1 MHEIRTNKT
10 FLTLAILGIVLT
22 LLTVA
27 KSSEPVDPDAYKSAT
42 TDRVYELEAATQ
54 RVDRGIRFV
63 LRRSPCWGIAAD
75 SKARR
80 DMAERIV
87 KAAKLHQIPPLL
99 LTVTVKRESSFQSD
113 AIGVSNGEIGLV
125 QVHGLAASRCELETV
140 DGQLECGA
148 RWLRKAHDK
157 CGDWRGAVTAYM
169 SGRCSARRGGRLHKA
184 AQSRVDTWQAAESAV
199 ESCAGVD
206 AFDER
211 VNRYHWLCKPPI
223 NTCVARVREIE
234 RAARR

>member
-1 MHEIRTNKT
+1 MEQIRTNKA

-22 LLTVA
+22 VLSMA
-27 KSSEPVDPDAYKSAT
+27 RSSEPVDPDAYASAT
-42 TDRVYELEAATQ
+42 MDRVYELEMDAQ
-54 RVDRGIRFV
+54 RVDRGIRFL

-75 SKARR
+75 SKERR
-80 DMAERIV
+80 EMAEQIV
-87 KAAKLHQIPPLL
+87 KAAAAFDVPPLL
-99 LTVTVKRESSFQSD
+99 LAVTVKRESSFQSD
-113 AIGVSNGEIGLV
+113 AIGVSNGEIGLS
-125 QVHGLAASRCELETV
+125 QVHGLAARRCDLSTV
-140 DGQLECGA
+140 AGQLECGA

-157 CGDWRGAVTAYM
+157 CGDWTGGVMAYM
-169 SGRCSARRGGRLHKA
+169 SGRCKAKRGGRLHKA
-184 AQSRVDTWQAAESAV
+184 VQSRVDAWRKVEAATA
-199 ESCAGVD
+199 SCAGPD